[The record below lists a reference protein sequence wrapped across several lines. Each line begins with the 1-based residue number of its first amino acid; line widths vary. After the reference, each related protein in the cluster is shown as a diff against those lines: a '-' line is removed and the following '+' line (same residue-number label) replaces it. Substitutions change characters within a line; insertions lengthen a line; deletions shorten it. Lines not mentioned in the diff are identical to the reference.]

1 MADNIRTDANS
12 MMPDREVEPN
22 RRGVGRQRVLKKAL
36 ILFNEGRSS
45 IGCHIHDISETG
57 AKLAPVDVF
66 SCPGEFLLKLP
77 IGEPRECEVM
87 WRRGGRV
94 GVKFL
99 GTHKAR
105 VSDDRRHNSR
115 RRLLQPASI
124 VFNNGHSTMRCQ
136 IVDTSEFGA
145 KLVPADVYACPR
157 QFVLTSKTYGIR
169 QCTVLWRKGGTIGV
183 RFL

>member
-1 MADNIRTDANS
+1 MS
-12 MMPDREVEPN
+12 DRGVESN
-22 RRGVGRQRVLKKAL
+22 RRGVGRQRVLKKGL
-36 ILFNEGRSS
+36 ILFNDGRSS
-45 IGCHIHDISETG
+45 IGCHIVDISDTG

-87 WRRGGRV
+87 WRRGDRV
-94 GVKFL
+94 GVRFPGAHPK
-99 GTHKAR
+99 TA
-105 VSDDRRHNSR
+105 SDDRRRNFR

-145 KLVPADVYACPR
+145 KLIPADVYACPR
-157 QFVLTSKTYGIR
+157 QFVLTSKSYGTR
-169 QCTVLWRKGGTIGV
+169 ECAVLWRKGSTIGV